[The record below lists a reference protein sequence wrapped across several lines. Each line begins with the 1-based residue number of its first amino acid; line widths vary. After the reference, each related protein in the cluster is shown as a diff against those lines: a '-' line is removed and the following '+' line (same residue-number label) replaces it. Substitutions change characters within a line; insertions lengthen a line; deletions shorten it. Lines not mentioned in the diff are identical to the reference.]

1 MRRHYYE
8 RLEVTGTELVAAFD
22 PSARDEPRAG
32 GGAFGEGRHHR
43 GQPKAAAIPPKVVCS
58 LGRGL
63 DANLTRPQVIKD
75 KSGKLAAFQCPRPF
89 SG

>member
-32 GGAFGEGRHHR
+32 GGAFE
-43 GQPKAAAIPPKVVCS
+43 
-58 LGRGL
+58 
-63 DANLTRPQVIKD
+63 
-75 KSGKLAAFQCPRPF
+75 KSRERQACLATL
-89 SG
+89 